1 MKPNLSNLTKANI
14 THQRTT
20 SLIAFPMATA
30 VVANKSPLPDASS
43 HKASTTASSSS
54 TPSLLLTSHT
64 VSSYT
69 KDRKVGEGTYAVV
82 YLGKQTSTKRPIAIK
97 EIKTGLFKD
106 GLDMSAI
113 REVKYLQELKHPN
126 VIELIDVFA
135 TSNNNL
141 NLVLEFLPCDLEV
154 LIKDKTIVFKS
165 ADIKSWMLM
174 TLRGIHH
181 CHRNFILHR
190 DLKPNNLLIS
200 PNGLLK
206 IADFGLARSL
216 GNPNEDLSSNVVTR
230 WYRAPELLFGAKH
243 YTEAIDIWS
252 IGIIFAELMLRIPYL
267 AGKDDVDQLDVTFRA
282 YGTPTEQI
290 WPNVSSLPM
299 YNALHVYPPPSRQ
312 ELRMRFSAATEKAL
326 DFLILLTQ
334 LDPSRRCNSTQALL
348 HEYFTESPRPT
359 DPEFLPKRKDKKRT
373 DVDDAEVNSGNNS
386 DALKRRRV

>member
-1 MKPNLSNLTKANI
+1 MAVVQPRGSRLSNAATVASAKV
-14 THQRTT
+14 T
-20 SLIAFPMATA
+20 SC
-30 VVANKSPLPDASS
+30 
-43 HKASTTASSSS
+43 SSSS
-54 TPSLLLTSHT
+54 SSSELVSFPSLEDQNKSIQDK
-64 VSSYT
+64 YT
-69 KDRKVGEGTYAVV
+69 KERKVGEGTYAVV
-82 YLGKQTSTKRPIAIK
+82 YLGKQQVTKRPIAIK

-113 REVKYLQELKHPN
+113 REVKYLQELKHRN
-126 VIELIDVFA
+126 IITLIDVF
-135 TSNNNL
+135 SSSNNL
-141 NLVLEFLPCDLEV
+141 NLVLDFLPADLEV
-154 LIKDKTIVFKS
+154 LIKDKSIVFKS

-181 CHRNFILHR
+181 CHRNHILHR

-200 PNGLLK
+200 PSGELK

-290 WPNVSSLPM
+290 WPNVSSLPL
-299 YNALHVYPPPSRQ
+299 YNALHIYPPPSRQ
-312 ELRMRFSAATEKAL
+312 EMRSRFSAATDKAL

-359 DPEFLPKRKDKKRT
+359 EPENLPKKKNNKRENE
-373 DVDDAEVNSGNNS
+373 DDDNLTSSNSGNGTDTS
-386 DALKRRRV
+386 KKRRI

>member
-1 MKPNLSNLTKANI
+1 
-14 THQRTT
+14 
-20 SLIAFPMATA
+20 MATA
-30 VVANKSPLPDASS
+30 AVANKSPLPGTSAS
-43 HKASTTASSSS
+43 HKAPSASS
-54 TPSLLLTSHT
+54 TPSLLLTDHT

-154 LIKDKTIVFKS
+154 LIKDKSIVFKS

-200 PNGLLK
+200 PDGLLK

-290 WPNVSSLPM
+290 WPNVSSLPL

-312 ELRMRFSAATEKAL
+312 ELRMRFSAATDKAL
-326 DFLILLTQ
+326 DLLILLTQ
-334 LDPSRRCNSTQALL
+334 LDPSRRCTSTQALL

-359 DPEFLPKRKDKKRT
+359 VPELLPKIKEKKRA
-373 DVDDAEVNSGNNS
+373 DVDDEDVDSGNNS